1 VSWAW
6 DFNLP
11 GLYRYS
17 RGVKSQGTFLKVARF
32 KPVARVALAVVL
44 LAISGAAMALG
55 LGEIRVKS
63 KPGEPLVA
71 EIPVISSAPGELD
84 QLRARLASPVIFER
98 VGLQRPSGLVS
109 QLDFA
114 VALSDDGKPVIRVTS
129 QDPVQTPA
137 VSFLIE
143 VDWGQGRL
151 VREYSALVGAPGSV
165 AAAGQPTIQAPT
177 PAPSSRI
184 QRPTPAPAPVQDAPA
199 PEGTTASTALPPP
212 AQPAAAPAPAAA
224 PVSGSVPETVT
235 VRQGQA
241 LSQIARGLAQGGTLD
256 QTMMALLQANPE
268 AFIGGNI
275 NRVRSGAVLRVPQ
288 AEQIQALAAAQ
299 AAAMVR
305 QQVSDW
311 RQARQPI
318 PQPANAVAEPPAPA
332 SGTAPKVAD
341 ARLEI
346 APPAADAAQRAGTTS
361 GTDAGG
367 EGDMLANE
375 QLRQTREDLAARNA
389 EVQELKAQVAE
400 LEKLKSQQAQL
411 LAMKDSDLA
420 AAQQRLGQGAQ
431 PGVPVWLWLGLALV
445 IVGLAAWVVL
455 RRRSGPRPVPVYKGP
470 LVAPAP
476 VTPAPREE
484 VEATAGDGTPD
495 PEFASAQT
503 PAPRYTPNYVDPA
516 PVASHDASP
525 APAVTP
531 TWMSPTAKPTWHT
544 LNAPQPTLAQ
554 IVPASASASAPSSS
568 PAEAPVTEAE
578 VAPAVTPV
586 QTPTPASTPAA
597 APSAGGRER
606 LELAI
611 AYLDLGD
618 TEAARAL
625 LGQVAAGDDPQAA
638 AEAAQLLN
646 ELG

>member
-1 VSWAW
+1 
-6 DFNLP
+6 
-11 GLYRYS
+11 
-17 RGVKSQGTFLKVARF
+17 
-32 KPVARVALAVVL
+32 
-44 LAISGAAMALG
+44 MALG

-199 PEGTTASTALPPP
+199 PESTTASNALPPP
-212 AQPAAAPAPAAA
+212 RPSAASAPAAA

-318 PQPANAVAEPPAPA
+318 PQPANALAEPPAPA

-445 IVGLAAWVVL
+445 IVGLAAWVLL

-476 VTPAPREE
+476 VTPPPREE
-484 VEATAGDGTPD
+484 VEASVAGEAADAPIAPD
-495 PEFASAQT
+495 PT
-503 PAPRYTPNYVDPA
+503 PAPRYTPNYVDPT

-544 LNAPQPTLAQ
+544 PNAPQPTLAQ
-554 IVPASASASAPSSS
+554 IVPASASASASAPSSSSSSSPS